1 MSSSERSCILPYN
14 VQPDH
19 VLGFLEAVYSLG
31 DSVDPMNLGDLLG
44 EQVDI
49 LPHVID
55 VASALRLVEIKEN
68 GDIKLTKLGVEVV
81 KGHVQ
86 LVKSILRGVI
96 ENIEPFKTIISE
108 LKAKKRLTV
117 EEFTKI
123 SMRFYPHNTREA
135 INTLLQW
142 GAFLDLFKMSPDDKY
157 IYPIRIG
164 NL

>member
-1 MSSSERSCILPYN
+1 LSSSERSCILPYN

-19 VLGFLEAVYSLG
+19 VLGFLEAIYSLG

-55 VASALRLVEIKEN
+55 VASSLRLVEVKEN
-68 GDIKLTKLGVEVV
+68 GDIKLTKLGVEIV

-86 LVKSILRGVI
+86 LVKSKLRDII

-108 LKAKKRLTV
+108 LKAKKRLTI
-117 EEFTKI
+117 EEFTEI
-123 SMRFYPHNTREA
+123 LTRFYPHSTREA

-142 GAFLDLFKMSPDDKY
+142 GAFLGLFKMSPDDKY
-157 IYPIRIG
+157 IYPIRK
-164 NL
+164 

>member
-1 MSSSERSCILPYN
+1 
-14 VQPDH
+14 
-19 VLGFLEAVYSLG
+19 LGFHEAIYSLG

-55 VASALRLVEIKEN
+55 VASSLRLVEVKEN
-68 GDIKLTKLGVEVV
+68 RDIELTKLGVEVV

-86 LVKSILRGVI
+86 LVKSKLRDAI

-117 EEFTKI
+117 EEFTEI
-123 SMRFYPHNTREA
+123 STRFYPHNTREA
-135 INTLLQW
+135 INTLIQW
-142 GAFLDLFKMSPDDKY
+142 GAFLGLFKMSPDDKY
-157 IYPIRIG
+157 IYPIRK
-164 NL
+164 

>member
-1 MSSSERSCILPYN
+1 MSSSERSYILPYN

-19 VLGFLEAVYSLG
+19 VLGFLEAIYSLG

-55 VASALRLVEIKEN
+55 VASSLRLVEVKEN

-81 KGHVQ
+81 RGHVQ
-86 LVKSILRGVI
+86 LVKSKLRDVI

-117 EEFTKI
+117 EEFTEI
-123 SMRFYPHNTREA
+123 SARFYPHSTREA

-142 GAFLDLFKMSPDDKY
+142 GAFLGLFKMSPDDKY
-157 IYPIRIG
+157 IYPIRK
-164 NL
+164 